1 MSKLYANSEPQTDEF
16 SSHVAPAQAS
26 ANTPSL
32 TKSKLAGITTAA
44 LLLGGATWTLL
55 AQTPDDGEPGQE
67 PQAPVPGDGPV
78 PVAGGKLH
86 LAAAT
91 VAREVNSDHPFGE
104 AFAVARDEVGPG
116 GVFVWKG
123 GLFNTFTKEEWQ
135 DLSLQQRHEF
145 LADVGYE
152 PDGQLP
158 EQPSGSDKAPVDP
171 IIIEGVMNDQR
182 VMGLDFDHDGVV
194 DTLVLEGPDGF
205 TYRVVDATGDEGLD
219 VVYQIDTASHEI
231 LQSMRLS
238 EPFMLSNSTLQQ
250 GLEEAMASEVMESI
264 FDEPVVTPLL
274 TAAEHEISDDEEEMP
289 YQDAEHYE
297 TGEDGY
303 ANDSGGDDVDEPQVV

>member
-16 SSHVAPAQAS
+16 SSNVAPAAS
-26 ANTPSL
+26 GNTPAL
-32 TKSKLAGITTAA
+32 NKMKLAGITTAA
-44 LLLGGATWTLL
+44 LLLGGATWTLV
-55 AQTPDDGEPGQE
+55 AGPADGGDGTPPAD
-67 PQAPVPGDGPV
+67 PQLPADGPV
-78 PVAGGKLH
+78 PVAGGKVH
-86 LAAAT
+86 LKAVT
-91 VAREVNSDHPFGE
+91 VAHDVNSDRPFGE
-104 AFAVARDEVGPG
+104 AFAAARDEIGPG

-152 PDGQLP
+152 PDGLTP
-158 EQPSGSDKAPVDP
+158 EQPSGTDKAPVDP
-171 IIIEGVMNDQR
+171 IVIEGVMNDQR

-194 DTLVLEGPDGF
+194 DTLVLEGPDGL

-231 LQSMRLS
+231 LQSIRLD

-250 GLEEAMASEVMESI
+250 GLEEAMANEVMDSV
-264 FDEPVVTPLL
+264 FDKPVVTPLL
-274 TAAEHEISDDEEEMP
+274 TTAGHEVSDEEDEMP
-289 YQDAEHYE
+289 YQDAEYYE
-297 TGEDGY
+297 TGDDGDVDD
-303 ANDSGGDDVDEPQVV
+303 DSDEPQAV

>member
-1 MSKLYANSEPQTDEF
+1 MSKLYADSEPQTDEF
-16 SSHVAPAQAS
+16 TPHAAPAKAG
-26 ANTPSL
+26 ADTPSL
-32 TKSKLAGITTAA
+32 HASRLAGITTAA

-55 AQTPDDGEPGQE
+55 AQTPDDSEPDPE
-67 PQAPVPGDGPV
+67 PQPPVPGNGPV

-86 LAAAT
+86 LAAVS
-91 VAREVNSDHPFGE
+91 VAGEVHNDRPFGE
-104 AFAVARDEVGPG
+104 AFAAARNEIGPG

-123 GLFNTFTKEEWQ
+123 SLFNTFTKEEWQ

-152 PDGQLP
+152 PDSLTP
-158 EQPSGSDKAPVDP
+158 EQPSGSDKAPVEP

-219 VVYQIDTASHEI
+219 VVYQIDPVSHEI
-231 LQSMRLS
+231 LNSMRLN
-238 EPFMLSNSTLQQ
+238 EPFLLTNSTLQQ
-250 GLEEAMASEVMESI
+250 GLEEALANEVMESV
-264 FDEPVVTPLL
+264 FGDQVVTPVL
-274 TAAEHEISDDEEEMP
+274 TVAANDVSDDDVMP
-289 YQDAEHYE
+289 DPAAQYD

-303 ANDSGGDDVDEPQVV
+303 DNDAVDDGVDDPQAV

>member
-1 MSKLYANSEPQTDEF
+1 MSKLYANSEPPTDAF
-16 SSHVAPAQAS
+16 SSHVAQAS
-26 ANTPSL
+26 ANTPAL
-32 TKSKLAGITTAA
+32 HKSKLAGITTAA

-55 AQTPDDGEPGQE
+55 AQPTEDGEPDAD
-67 PQAPVPGDGPV
+67 PQLPVPGDGPV
-78 PVAGGKLH
+78 AVAGGKLH
-86 LAAAT
+86 LADVT
-91 VAREVNSDHPFGE
+91 VAREVNSNRPFGE
-104 AFAVARDEVGPG
+104 AFAVARDEIGPG

-145 LADVGYE
+145 LAGVGYE
-152 PDGQLP
+152 PDSQSQK
-158 EQPSGSDKAPVDP
+158 QPSAPADP

-194 DTLVLEGPDGF
+194 DTLVLEGADGF

-231 LQSMRLS
+231 LQSIRLD
-238 EPFMLSNSTLQQ
+238 EPFMLPNSTLQQ
-250 GLEEAMASEVMESI
+250 GLEEAMANELMESV

-274 TAAEHEISDDEEEMP
+274 TVAEHEVSDDDEMP
-289 YQDAEHYE
+289 YQEEEHYD
-297 TGEDGY
+297 TGDDGY
-303 ANDSGGDDVDEPQVV
+303 VTDTGADDIDEPQAV